1 MQSDSVGPGPT
12 TKPGKTESDTPEP
25 VSAFFPWLLVLIAML
40 APLAMTAFVPALPT
54 IAQDLLVSTE
64 HAQLVLS
71 VSLLATAVASLA
83 YGQIADVFGRR
94 PALILGFGVAAI
106 GSVMAAFGD
115 SIEWIITGRALQA
128 VGAGSAYVLV
138 RVLVHDVYAGHRA
151 IAILGYTSAAI
162 AIAPIVGP
170 LMGGVLVD
178 SVGWRWIFGSVGVM
192 GVLLMFACLLLLPE
206 TRRAVNRSEVPI
218 ASIRW
223 VELLQRPDF
232 LRYMFVGA
240 AVLAGFY
247 AYVAGAPY
255 LMIQD
260 YGLTATTYG
269 LYYVTTPFAYLLGSL
284 AAGKSAERLGR
295 DRLCLVGIT
304 GVAGFSLIAF
314 LFCQFFGLT
323 PEALFGS
330 MFGMALFAGL
340 CLPAAQA
347 GLIDAAPERP
357 GIASG
362 IFTFIHMILSAAV
375 AQTVGFN
382 LAQGYGSISV
392 TAPLLIITLTGLIG
406 YAAFSWRARLS
417 ASQTVKP
424 TATKT
429 AND

>member
-1 MQSDSVGPGPT
+1 MQSDPVGPSPAANL
-12 TKPGKTESDTPEP
+12 GKTESETRYP
-25 VSAFFPWLLVLIAML
+25 VPTFFPWLLVLIAML
-40 APLAMTAFVPALPT
+40 APLAMTAFVPALPA

-64 HAQLVLS
+64 HVQLVLS

-83 YGQIADVFGRR
+83 YGQIADAFGRR

-115 SIEWIITGRALQA
+115 SIELIIAGRALQA
-128 VGAGSAYVLV
+128 IGAGSAYVLV
-138 RVLVHDVYAGHRA
+138 RVLVHDVYVGNRA

-170 LMGGVLVD
+170 LMGGLLAD
-178 SVGWRWIFGSVGVM
+178 SVGWRWIFASVGAM
-192 GVLLMFACLLLLPE
+192 GLLLMFACLLLLPE
-206 TRRAVNRSEVPI
+206 TRRPTDKREAPI
-218 ASIRW
+218 VSAGW
-223 VELLQRPDF
+223 FDLLQRPDF

-260 YGLTATTYG
+260 YGMTATTYG

-284 AAGKSAERLGR
+284 AAGKSAEHLGR

-304 GVAGFSLIAF
+304 GVASFALITF
-314 LFCQFFGLT
+314 LSCQFFGLT
-323 PEALFGS
+323 PLVLFGS
-330 MFGMALFAGL
+330 MFGLALFGGL

-357 GIASG
+357 GVASG
-362 IFTFIHMILSAAV
+362 IFTCIHMVLSAAV
-375 AQTVGFN
+375 AQTVGVS
-382 LAQGYGSISV
+382 LARGYGPLSV
-392 TAPLLIITLTGLIG
+392 TAPLLIITLAGLIG
-406 YAAFSWRARLS
+406 YAAFSWQAQQSGPRRVS
-417 ASQTVKP
+417 G
-424 TATKT
+424 
-429 AND
+429 